1 MKRPKYYRVELFKDN
16 ISVGGFVSPTTELIN
31 KRICAELNIP
41 EQEML
46 EITKNLDEEKYN
58 KLLAKVKELIPEGS
72 SISWGGSAS
81 IRDTGVTTLLKNG
94 NYQVFDR
101 DDVNTNEDKVRI
113 YRQAFEC
120 DWYLGSVNAI
130 SEDGVIVNIDGN
142 GNRVAAMT
150 WGPTHVLLV
159 VGMNKVC
166 QDVDAAIKRARS
178 EAAPVNMARF
188 DFNTPCQHDGCCHD
202 CKSPDSICNYVM
214 IQRMSHPAGRHIVIL
229 VDEILGY

>member
-1 MKRPKYYRVELFKDN
+1 MTPRETRNQRLAEKMLKSLQQRHYDAYYCHN
-16 ISVGGFVSPTTELIN
+16 TE
-31 KRICAELNIP
+31 E
-41 EQEML
+41 
-46 EITKNLDEEKYN
+46 
-58 KLLAKVKELIPEGS
+58 LLAKVKELIPEGS

-113 YRQAFEC
+113 YRKAFEC

-150 WGPTHVLLV
+150 WGPEHVLLV

-188 DFNTPCQHDGCCHD
+188 DLNTPCQHDGTCHD

>member
-1 MKRPKYYRVELFKDN
+1 MTPREKRNERLAAKMIKHLNGRHYDAYYCN
-16 ISVGGFVSPTTELIN
+16 NTE
-31 KRICAELNIP
+31 E
-41 EQEML
+41 
-46 EITKNLDEEKYN
+46 
-58 KLLAKVKELIPEGS
+58 LLAKVKELIPEGS

>member
-1 MKRPKYYRVELFKDN
+1 MTPREKRNERLAAKMIKHLNGRHYDAYYCH
-16 ISVGGFVSPTTELIN
+16 N
-31 KRICAELNIP
+31 K
-41 EQEML
+41 
-46 EITKNLDEEKYN
+46 EE
-58 KLLAKVKELIPEGS
+58 LLAKVKELIQEGS